1 MNETFQVGI
10 NKVGKD
16 SKVYFIADI
25 AANHDGSLDRAV
37 ELIHK
42 CAEAGAN
49 AAKFQ
54 NFSASTIV
62 SDYGFK
68 TLDNQLSHQKKW
80 DKSVFDVYD
89 SAAIPLEWTR
99 VLKSECDKANIDYFT
114 APYDISMIP
123 ELEKYVC
130 AWKVGSGDIT
140 WHKSIEI
147 MSKSNKPV
155 FLATGAS
162 NIEEVESAFN
172 IAKKFSNDICVMQC
186 NTNYTGSLENFKY
199 INLSVIKTYLKKF
212 EGVVVGLSDHTPGC
226 ATTLGA
232 IALGAKV
239 IEKHFTD
246 NTSRPGPDHAFSI
259 DFQDWKD
266 MVDRSRELELS
277 LGSEIK
283 KIEDNELETSV
294 IQRRSIRTKRLI
306 KKNEILTEDMVINL
320 RPCPRDALEPWKLNS
335 ILGKKVLQDIPAGDY
350 LKAKDIAK

>member
-130 AWKVGSGDIT
+130 EWKVVS
-140 WHKSIEI
+140 
-147 MSKSNKPV
+147 
-155 FLATGAS
+155 
-162 NIEEVESAFN
+162 
-172 IAKKFSNDICVMQC
+172 
-186 NTNYTGSLENFKY
+186 
-199 INLSVIKTYLKKF
+199 
-212 EGVVVGLSDHTPGC
+212 
-226 ATTLGA
+226 
-232 IALGAKV
+232 
-239 IEKHFTD
+239 
-246 NTSRPGPDHAFSI
+246 
-259 DFQDWKD
+259 
-266 MVDRSRELELS
+266 
-277 LGSEIK
+277 
-283 KIEDNELETSV
+283 
-294 IQRRSIRTKRLI
+294 
-306 KKNEILTEDMVINL
+306 
-320 RPCPRDALEPWKLNS
+320 
-335 ILGKKVLQDIPAGDY
+335 
-350 LKAKDIAK
+350 

>member
-10 NKVGKD
+10 NKVGKNA
-16 SKVYFIADI
+16 KVYFIADI

-68 TLDNQLSHQKKW
+68 NLDSKLSHQQKW
-80 DKSVFDVYD
+80 SKSVFDIYH
-89 SAAIPLEWTR
+89 SASIPLDWTK
-99 VLKSECDKANIDYFT
+99 VLKAECEKAKIDYLT
-114 APYDISMIP
+114 APYDISIIP
-123 ELEKYVC
+123 ELEKFVC

-140 WHKSIEI
+140 WHKSIDI
-147 MSKSNKPV
+147 MSRSDKPI
-155 FLATGAS
+155 FIATGAS
-162 NIEEVESAFN
+162 NILEVEAAFN
-172 IAKKFSNDICVMQC
+172 IAKKYSKNICVMQC

-212 EGVVVGLSDHTPGC
+212 KGTVIGLSDHTPGC

-246 NTSRPGPDHAFSI
+246 DISRSGPDHAFSI
-259 DFQDWKD
+259 DYDGWKD

-277 LGSEIK
+277 LGSEVK
-283 KIEDNELETSV
+283 KIENNELETSV
-294 IQRRSIRTKRLI
+294 IQRRSIRTKRII
-306 KKNEILTEDMVINL
+306 KKGEIISEEMIINL
-320 RPCPRDALEPWKLNS
+320 RPCPQDAIEPWKLNLV
-335 ILGKKVLQDIPAGDY
+335 IGKKVTKDIAAGDY
-350 LKAKDIAK
+350 LKVNDFEK